1 MSTIQTNAIVDAAG
15 GNTATVNGVTPDSNT
30 VRGRNLIING
40 AMNVWQ
46 RGTSFTGV
54 AAGAYHTDRFQS
66 YNNSNA
72 SGEST
77 ISKSTDTPDGFG
89 SSYKLQVTTAD
100 TSLHSTAE
108 YNLYYKVEGQDLQ
121 GLKKGTSDAK
131 SLTASFWVK
140 SSVIGTF
147 VVELM
152 DNDNSNRH
160 ISKSYTIDAANTWE
174 YKTITFEGD
183 TVGTLDNDNNNS
195 FHIAWWLGGGAGRT
209 GGTLQ
214 TSWGALNQANRAV
227 GQTNV
232 HATVNN
238 TWQITG
244 LQLEVGS
251 VATDF
256 EHKTHAEE
264 LAACQ
269 RYYERIEAGA
279 SASYVGFSA
288 GTIYGS
294 GTYLGHFTSS
304 VPMRATP
311 TFSTNAYDA
320 ASRMSVVSGANTYDV
335 TSIAVTGINQRLR
348 INASGALSDI
358 IGQGAYLQVQ
368 NGYHVAFTAEL

>member
-304 VPMRATP
+304 VPMRVTP
-311 TFSTNAYDA
+311 TFSTNAYDN

>member
-244 LQLEVGS
+244 AQLEVGS

-256 EHKTHAEE
+256 EHKKYADE
-264 LAACQ
+264 LASCQ
-269 RYYERIEAGA
+269 RYYHQIGNSSDSDGL
-279 SASYVGFSA
+279 SAQ
-288 GTIYGS
+288 GTRWA
-294 GTYLGHFTSS
+294 TTHFVSIQHPVT
-304 VPMRATP
+304 MRAGP
-311 TFSTNAYDA
+311 TFSKSSA
-320 ASRMSVVSGANTYDV
+320 GAV
-335 TSIAVTGINQRLR
+335 QLF
-348 INASGALSDI
+348 NASAAYVSTAVAAPTLKTQFAEVEPTSSHTGVSVFVRMQALTEWLGFD
-358 IGQGAYLQVQ
+358 
-368 NGYHVAFTAEL
+368 AEL

>member
-256 EHKTHAEE
+256 EHKTYAAE

-269 RYYERIEAGA
+269 RYFQKTEAHNRFKAASGSEINTNTVSYHTEMRAVPTATKSGGIVSNIGNEATNSLALRSFRYEL
-279 SASYVGFSA
+279 SSQSA
-288 GTIYGS
+288 GDAY
-294 GTYLGHFTSS
+294 YLG
-304 VPMRATP
+304 RI
-311 TFSTNAYDA
+311 
-320 ASRMSVVSGANTYDV
+320 VSLD
-335 TSIAVTGINQRLR
+335 
-348 INASGALSDI
+348 
-358 IGQGAYLQVQ
+358 
-368 NGYHVAFTAEL
+368 AEL